1 MAITSSV
8 DGSRQFAALT
18 LSGPCD
24 FAAVRAAILG
34 VARPEARRRESRDG
48 IPVRID
54 FRGTPFIPSSIEA
67 IELANVITPPD
78 DLLDHRVALIAADEA
93 QLRVVSVIAAL
104 CTLRGGKAHS
114 FRDREAALG
123 WLRVT
128 SVPFT
133 GPSPSAPHGSLG

>member
-1 MAITSSV
+1 MAIHSSV

-34 VARPEARRRESRDG
+34 VARRREGQDG
-48 IPVRID
+48 IPVLID
-54 FRGTPFIPSSIEA
+54 FRGTPFVPSSVEA
-67 IELANVITPPD
+67 IELADFIAQPD
-78 DLLDHRVALIAADEA
+78 GLLDHRVALVAADEA

-104 CTLRGGKAHS
+104 CTLRGGEARS
-114 FRDREAALG
+114 FREREAALG
-123 WLRVT
+123 WLRGT
-128 SVPFT
+128 SIPFT

>member
-1 MAITSSV
+1 MAIQSSV

-24 FAAVRAAILG
+24 FAAVRAAILE
-34 VARPEARRRESRDG
+34 VARRREGPDG
-48 IPVRID
+48 IPVLID
-54 FRGTPFIPSSIEA
+54 FRGTPFVPSSIEA
-67 IELANVITPPD
+67 IELADVIAQPD
-78 DLLDHRVALIAADEA
+78 GLLDHRVALVAADEA

-104 CTLRGGKAHS
+104 CTLRGGEARS
-114 FRDREAALG
+114 FRDRDVALG
-123 WLRVT
+123 WLRGT